1 MKTIGLIGGMS
12 WEYSL
17 EYYRIINREV
27 KNRLGEQHSA
37 KVLMYSLD
45 FEPIEEL
52 QRQGRREEMALVLPC
67 SPKRYF
73 AAPV

>member
-1 MKTIGLIGGMS
+1 MS
-12 WEYSL
+12 WKYSL

-27 KNRLGEQHSA
+27 KNRLRRQHSA

-52 QRQGRREEMALVLPC
+52 QRQGRWKEMALVLPC
-67 SPKRYF
+67 SPRKYF